1 MLLATAYTEDGREL
15 NAVKLEGVNS
25 YTFGFEMLAWAA
37 IEAAAGNV
45 NAPGALG
52 PVTAFG
58 LHELEA
64 GVRAAGIS
72 RVR

>member
-1 MLLATAYTEDGREL
+1 
-15 NAVKLEGVNS
+15 
-25 YTFGFEMLAWAA
+25 MLAWAA

-45 NAPGALG
+45 NGPGALG
-52 PVTAFG
+52 PVAAFG

-64 GVRAAGIS
+64 GVRAAGLD